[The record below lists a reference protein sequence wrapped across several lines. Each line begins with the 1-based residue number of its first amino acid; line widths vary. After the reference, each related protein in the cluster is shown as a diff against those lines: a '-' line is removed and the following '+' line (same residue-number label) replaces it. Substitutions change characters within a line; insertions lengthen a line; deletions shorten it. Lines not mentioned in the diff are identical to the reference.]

1 MAKKMLNTIILDDN
15 AAFREFLRG
24 LLAKFDFISVIAEA
38 DSAEKALME
47 VEKEPPDLMIAD
59 IRLPGMGGIEMA
71 EVLKERFPGTR
82 VILITLHDDDRYR
95 VEAHLLGFSYIPKS
109 SLIEDLPLMLEKLM
123 EENLLS
129 KPN

>member
-24 LLAKFDFISVIAEA
+24 LLAKFDFISIIAEA

-59 IRLPGMGGIEMA
+59 IRLPGMGGMELA
-71 EVLKERFPGTR
+71 RVLKNRFPGTK

-95 VEAHLLGFSYIPKS
+95 VEARRLGFSYIPKS
-109 SLIEDLPLMLEKLM
+109 SLIEDLPQLLEKLADKKDKVV
-123 EENLLS
+123 L
-129 KPN
+129 